1 MQCTMRLWAALGL
14 LAAALQL
21 QPEAAAA
28 FHKQLISGAEVPSLI
43 LLFSANISAA
53 CAGRCSLQF
62 TATRCDADGGAA
74 ADGLLIERSAVGSGE
89 LEASNSLRLPWEQS
103 DLLDAD
109 LEVVCIDAACLAAPP
124 SFVAWRGSA
133 CEQSAAADL
142 PAPLP
147 AQPLPGLS
155 GSPDRVYI
163 LGSGEP
169 AVIVAFSPLA
179 AMAAAA
185 PACNNHNQ
193 STVIGAATAA
203 AAGTRA
209 AGSQL
214 ECTGHSRLLLKLAL
228 AAWVLACAALGI
240 RL

>member
-1 MQCTMRLWAALGL
+1 MRLWAALGL
-14 LAAALQL
+14 LAVALQL

-28 FHKQLISGAEVPSLI
+28 FHKQLNSGGEVPSLI
-43 LLFSANISAA
+43 LLFNANISAA

-62 TATRCDADGGAA
+62 TATRCDADDGAA
-74 ADGLLIERSAVGSGE
+74 ADGLLLERSAVGSGE

-103 DLLDAD
+103 EQLDAD
-109 LEVVCIDAACLAAPP
+109 LEVVCMDPACLAAPP

-133 CEQSAAADL
+133 CEQGEAAVLA
-142 PAPLP
+142 APLP
-147 AQPLPGLS
+147 MHRLPGLP
-155 GSPDRVYI
+155 GSRDRAYI
-163 LGSGEP
+163 LSLGQP

-185 PACNNHNQ
+185 PACSDQ
-193 STVIGAATAA
+193 STTNGSTVATATANTAAGGHA
-203 AAGTRA
+203 AA
-209 AGSQL
+209 SQP

-228 AAWVLACAALGI
+228 AAWVLACAALGT